1 MILSL
6 YLPLIYLAFFII
18 ALLYSSSTHDWQGV
32 IYLTLLYLTAWIDPI
47 WYDARN
53 LMLAELFLFSAM
65 IFTYLASR
73 GFVFSMIALAMVI
86 NNGLFLMTGWPEF
99 YRLSVVNLLFLSLC
113 IYTIITG
120 YNTREVHN
128 KREGARNGVFM
139 ARTLSGKKV

>member
-6 YLPLIYLAFFII
+6 YLPLIYLAFFIV

-53 LMLAELFLFSAM
+53 LMLAELFLFSCM

-86 NNGLFLMTGWPEF
+86 NNGLFLMTGWHEF
-99 YRLSVVNLLFLSLC
+99 WRLSVVNLLFLSLC
-113 IYTIITG
+113 IYTILTG
-120 YNTREVHN
+120 YNSRKIHHN
-128 KREGARNGVFM
+128 QRGAGNGYFM
-139 ARTLSGKKV
+139 ARVSKQKG